1 MDEYQGMSGDD
12 RIIAEA
18 KDRFRHAEEWE
29 ATFRTNY
36 AYDMKFANGDS
47 HNKYQWD
54 AGVARSRESE
64 NRPVLTINKTMQHCL
79 QIINDQRQNPSQIEI
94 RPVGGGASYDAAAVL
109 EGICRHIESISQ
121 AQQAYNNACY
131 HQVVGGCGYW
141 RITTDYIEPDS
152 FLQEIYIKRISDPMS
167 VYMDFNIQE
176 ADGSDAEWAFI
187 YKNMPVDE
195 FERSYPNEDR
205 LTSSPLGYG
214 SADDWINRDTVRL
227 AEYFRKSYK
236 KDTLYLLPD
245 GTTVLA
251 SDARAKDMDAV
262 VKMEAV
268 NSRKVQIP
276 QVEWFLIGGGEV
288 LDRKIWPGRYIPV
301 VRVIGTETV
310 IDNVMDRF
318 GHTRA
323 LVDPQRIYNFWSS
336 STVEFVSYQTKSP
349 FIAAIESIAGFER
362 NWERANID
370 TKAYLPYNAMD
381 ENGQKLERPERAP
394 VPVMAQAYLE
404 GLKIAAGEMMLVSGQ
419 YEASMGMKSNEVSGK
434 AVDARERQGDNAT
447 YHFIDRFA
455 SAIRYTGRILVDL
468 IPHIYDSSRVV
479 RIMAQNG
486 DESSVQIDP
495 NANVA
500 HQPLQKVDAHDYNP
514 DAIQAIFNPGIGTY
528 EVEADIGPAFATRR
542 QETFAAISTML
553 SENASLTPI
562 VGDLLFRAADFPMSQ
577 EIANRLH
584 NLVPKQALGEG
595 PDPQLVQAQ
604 QLLAQQHQALQK
616 MEGDLA
622 QAQIKLVGVQQDARI
637 KEYEAETN
645 RMKAVGGIDP
655 EAMRPIVRQLV
666 SEALGTPINPII
678 HAHAQEAAA
687 LPQPP
692 EPDESN
698 GT

>member
-1 MDEYQGMSGDD
+1 
-12 RIIAEA
+12 
-18 KDRFRHAEEWE
+18 
-29 ATFRTNY
+29 
-36 AYDMKFANGDS
+36 
-47 HNKYQWD
+47 
-54 AGVARSRESE
+54 
-64 NRPVLTINKTMQHCL
+64 
-79 QIINDQRQNPSQIEI
+79 
-94 RPVGGGASYDAAAVL
+94 
-109 EGICRHIESISQ
+109 
-121 AQQAYNNACY
+121 
-131 HQVVGGCGYW
+131 
-141 RITTDYIEPDS
+141 
-152 FLQEIYIKRISDPMS
+152 
-167 VYMDFNIQE
+167 
-176 ADGSDAEWAFI
+176 
-187 YKNMPVDE
+187 
-195 FERSYPNEDR
+195 
-205 LTSSPLGYG
+205 
-214 SADDWINRDTVRL
+214 
-227 AEYFRKSYK
+227 
-236 KDTLYLLPD
+236 
-245 GTTVLA
+245 
-251 SDARAKDMDAV
+251 
-262 VKMEAV
+262 
-268 NSRKVQIP
+268 
-276 QVEWFLIGGGEV
+276 
-288 LDRKIWPGRYIPV
+288 
-301 VRVIGTETV
+301 
-310 IDNVMDRF
+310 
-318 GHTRA
+318 
-323 LVDPQRIYNFWSS
+323 
-336 STVEFVSYQTKSP
+336 
-349 FIAAIESIAGFER
+349 
-362 NWERANID
+362 
-370 TKAYLPYNAMD
+370 
-381 ENGQKLERPERAP
+381 
-394 VPVMAQAYLE
+394 
-404 GLKIAAGEMMLVSGQ
+404 
-419 YEASMGMKSNEVSGK
+419 
-434 AVDARERQGDNAT
+434 
-447 YHFIDRFA
+447 
-455 SAIRYTGRILVDL
+455 
-468 IPHIYDSSRVV
+468 
-479 RIMAQNG
+479 MAQNG